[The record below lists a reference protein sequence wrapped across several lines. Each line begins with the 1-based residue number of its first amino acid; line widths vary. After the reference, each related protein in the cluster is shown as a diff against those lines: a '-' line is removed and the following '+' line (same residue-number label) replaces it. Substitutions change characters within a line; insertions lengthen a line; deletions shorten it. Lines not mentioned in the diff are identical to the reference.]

1 MSSETNTLPYSKE
14 LQDCVVLNTLGLNGH
29 TLGIQNFSPAWRP
42 QTRQTSEQ
50 PSIKAV
56 PATHTPAHVCDPCA
70 IQGAWGMGVRWASV
84 QSLSHELRVLGVLAL
99 LLYPGPR
106 LYTGNGTDT
115 GNSIT
120 SRDLASY
127 A

>member
-29 TLGIQNFSPAWRP
+29 ILGIQNFSPAWRP

-56 PATHTPAHVCDPCA
+56 PPPPTPQHT
-70 IQGAWGMGVRWASV
+70 SV
-84 QSLSHELRVLGVLAL
+84 TRV
-99 LLYPGPR
+99 PFKEH
-106 LYTGNGTDT
+106 GTWE
-115 GNSIT
+115 
-120 SRDLASY
+120 
-127 A
+127 